1 MAKASQKMVLDKPQV
16 IQSYEYLFFFRPT
29 TDVAEAKQ
37 NPFKFVEEQFK
48 NVGGNIVRHEKL
60 GRKRLPV
67 PIDRQQDAFMATW
80 VVEVGPEHLKEL
92 ARIFSL
98 NEQILRTNVLKAD
111 EAMLKAL
118 SQPRPE
124 RFEKRGNRS

>member
-1 MAKASQKMVLDKPQV
+1 MAKVSQKKVLEKPQV
-16 IQSYEYLFFFRPT
+16 TNAYEYLFFFRPT
-29 TDVAEAKQ
+29 TDASENKQ

-48 NVGGNIVRHEKL
+48 NVGGNIVRHDKL

-67 PIDRQQDAFMATW
+67 AIDRHQDAFMATW
-80 VVEVGPEHLKEL
+80 IVEMGPEHIKEL
-92 ARIFSL
+92 NRIFGL

-111 EAMLKAL
+111 ETMVKSL
-118 SQPRPE
+118 SQPRE